1 MTTKDSIQEQQA
13 PPAVLT
19 IAGSDSSGG
28 AGIQADLKTFMAHGT
43 YGLSVITAI
52 TAQNTQAVHSASRV
66 SPNMVAQQMS
76 AVMSDI
82 DVRAAKTGM
91 LADAEVIEAV
101 ATSWQSALEIRGT
114 AIPLVVDPVMV
125 STSGTQLLDADA
137 LTTLREKL
145 LPLATIV
152 TPNLREAEALLNMAP
167 YAIDSVNAMRQAALQ
182 ISTQFNVEVT
192 IVKGG
197 HLQLADPGTVVDV
210 VYERALDNFTQVSSA
225 RIDSVNTHGTGCTLS
240 AAIAANLAKGLVI
253 ADAVR
258 NGIRYVNEAIQTSYK
273 VGCGA
278 GPVNHAYALCTMP
291 IVRPTLY
298 NPHPFTQY
306 LKDNSKG
313 LWQQYTQHSFVG
325 QAAAG
330 TLSTSVFVHYLKQD
344 YAYLKHYARATAL
357 AAFKSDSLGEVSVL
371 VDAMQACVR
380 ESKLHVEMCAKW
392 GVSRAEMEQEQ
403 ESWSSVAYTRYIID
417 RGMAGDVLELLVAM
431 YPCLLGYGEAA
442 RIAADDSKT
451 LRQGNPFWP
460 WISAYAGDDFQ
471 AAVAQGR
478 QVIEDLV
485 SRDILGPQ
493 RLKRLVTTFCE
504 TTTLEIKFW
513 DSALEIN

>member
-1 MTTKDSIQEQQA
+1 MTTNDSIQEQQA

-66 SPNMVAQQMS
+66 SPTMVAQQMN

-101 ATSWQSALEIRGT
+101 ATSWQSALDVRGT

-137 LTTLREKL
+137 LATLREKL

-167 YAIDSVNAMRQAALQ
+167 HSIDSVDAMRQAALQ
-182 ISTQFNVEVT
+182 ISTQFNVQVT

-197 HLQLADPGTVVDV
+197 HLQMPGSGTVLDV
-210 VYERALDNFTQVSSA
+210 VYERSSDNFTIVSSP

-240 AAIAANLAKGLVI
+240 AAIAANLAKNLSI

-273 VGCGA
+273 VGHA

-306 LKDNSKG
+306 LKDNSNG
-313 LWQQYTQHSFVG
+313 LWQQYTQHLFVR

-330 TLSTSVFVHYLKQD
+330 TLSTTVFVHYLKQD

-380 ESKLHVEMCAKW
+380 ESKLHVEMCAQW
-392 GVSRAEMEQEQ
+392 GVSHEEMEREL

-442 RIAADDSKT
+442 RIAADDPKT

-460 WISAYAGDDFQ
+460 WISAYACADFQ

-493 RLKRLVTTFCE
+493 RLQRLLTTFRE
-504 TTTLEIKFW
+504 TTSLEIKFW
-513 DSALEIN
+513 DSALEII

>member
-52 TAQNTQAVHSASRV
+52 TAQNTQTVHSASRV

-101 ATSWQSALEIRGT
+101 ATSWQSALEIRGM

-273 VGCGA
+273 VGC
-278 GPVNHAYALCTMP
+278 
-291 IVRPTLY
+291 
-298 NPHPFTQY
+298 
-306 LKDNSKG
+306 
-313 LWQQYTQHSFVG
+313 
-325 QAAAG
+325 
-330 TLSTSVFVHYLKQD
+330 
-344 YAYLKHYARATAL
+344 
-357 AAFKSDSLGEVSVL
+357 
-371 VDAMQACVR
+371 
-380 ESKLHVEMCAKW
+380 
-392 GVSRAEMEQEQ
+392 
-403 ESWSSVAYTRYIID
+403 
-417 RGMAGDVLELLVAM
+417 
-431 YPCLLGYGEAA
+431 
-442 RIAADDSKT
+442 
-451 LRQGNPFWP
+451 
-460 WISAYAGDDFQ
+460 
-471 AAVAQGR
+471 
-478 QVIEDLV
+478 
-485 SRDILGPQ
+485 
-493 RLKRLVTTFCE
+493 
-504 TTTLEIKFW
+504 
-513 DSALEIN
+513 

>member
-1 MTTKDSIQEQQA
+1 
-13 PPAVLT
+13 
-19 IAGSDSSGG
+19 
-28 AGIQADLKTFMAHGT
+28 
-43 YGLSVITAI
+43 
-52 TAQNTQAVHSASRV
+52 
-66 SPNMVAQQMS
+66 
-76 AVMSDI
+76 
-82 DVRAAKTGM
+82 
-91 LADAEVIEAV
+91 
-101 ATSWQSALEIRGT
+101 
-114 AIPLVVDPVMV
+114 
-125 STSGTQLLDADA
+125 
-137 LTTLREKL
+137 
-145 LPLATIV
+145 
-152 TPNLREAEALLNMAP
+152 
-167 YAIDSVNAMRQAALQ
+167 
-182 ISTQFNVEVT
+182 
-192 IVKGG
+192 
-197 HLQLADPGTVVDV
+197 
-210 VYERALDNFTQVSSA
+210 
-225 RIDSVNTHGTGCTLS
+225 
-240 AAIAANLAKGLVI
+240 
-253 ADAVR
+253 
-258 NGIRYVNEAIQTSYK
+258 
-273 VGCGA
+273 
-278 GPVNHAYALCTMP
+278 
-291 IVRPTLY
+291 
-298 NPHPFTQY
+298 
-306 LKDNSKG
+306 
-313 LWQQYTQHSFVG
+313 
-325 QAAAG
+325 
-330 TLSTSVFVHYLKQD
+330 QD